1 VRLGLVLSEIGQKAG
16 VEVSEQELQRAL
28 YDQVRRY
35 PGQESQIY
43 EFFKN
48 NPDAVAGLRA
58 PIFEEKV
65 VDQLLGQ
72 ISVTDVVVTKEAL
85 MADDEEAGESKEEK
99 PKAKA
104 KAKAKKADAE

>member
-1 VRLGLVLSEIGQKAG
+1 M
-16 VEVSEQELQRAL
+16 
-28 YDQVRRY
+28 
-35 PGQESQIY
+35 
-43 EFFKN
+43 
-48 NPDAVAGLRA
+48 RA

-72 ISVTDVVVTKEAL
+72 VSVTDVVVSKEVL
-85 MADDEEAGESKEEK
+85 MADDEEADSSKEEK